1 MGAYVR
7 QSAAPCPGRSEDAHA
22 VTSSPT
28 SRDKASDPRKHS
40 TVIGGS
46 TDHAG
51 STPICARCSSSLRGG
66 NRLPR
71 SARKEPAL
79 GHCTART
86 ARNVLYSRANRLL
99 PLIHPALNACSRC
112 KDVATPLPPHI
123 CGDHRQLLYSALLR
137 LPSSVRTS
145 RSRKPPGPRHGGG
158 PTEPPRPCGQAQLRT
173 SGCAP
178 SHLTRASPAACQAA
192 GDRSYQA

>member
-1 MGAYVR
+1 MAPQITPARRPFARG
-7 QSAAPCPGRSEDAHA
+7 AAPACA
-22 VTSSPT
+22 V
-28 SRDKASDPRKHS
+28 A
-40 TVIGGS
+40 
-46 TDHAG
+46 TDCRAVL
-51 STPICARCSSSLRGG
+51 ARSLRSGT
-66 NRLPR
+66 
-71 SARKEPAL
+71 AL
-79 GHCTART
+79 HCT
-86 ARNVLYSRANRLL
+86 ARNVLYSRAKRLL

-112 KDVATPLPPHI
+112 KDVASPLPPHI

-178 SHLTRASPAACQAA
+178 SHLTRASPAACRAA
-192 GDRSYQA
+192 GSGVISLFLTRKEDTQLGAHFCLM